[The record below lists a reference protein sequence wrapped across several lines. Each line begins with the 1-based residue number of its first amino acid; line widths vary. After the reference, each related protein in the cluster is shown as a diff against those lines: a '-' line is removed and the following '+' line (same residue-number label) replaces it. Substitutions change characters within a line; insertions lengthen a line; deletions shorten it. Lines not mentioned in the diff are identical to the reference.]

1 MRRLTDEG
9 RTMAEALV
17 AAREE
22 AESHVGN
29 DLSIIGTHK
38 KTVGDPSGSEVDTIN
53 SKNSLNGGIST
64 NHLSGSDI
72 CPPPNNSL
80 HISSKDETTSAKN
93 EVSFE
98 DPSWLEG
105 LLQSDMET
113 SSKVETNPTMPSS
126 SSREQSNGPLTY
138 CYISDT
144 GESSNNQNDAELDID
159 EVVYYLIGCSLG
171 K

>member
-1 MRRLTDEG
+1 
-9 RTMAEALV
+9 MAEALV

-29 DLSIIGTHK
+29 DVSIIGKHK
-38 KTVGDPSGSEVDTIN
+38 KTMGEPSGSENDTTN
-53 SKNSLNGGIST
+53 SKNSFNREIST
-64 NHLSGSDI
+64 NYLSGSNM

-80 HISSKDETTSAKN
+80 HVSSKDETTSAKN

-113 SSKVETNPTMPSS
+113 SAKVENYPTMPSS
-126 SSREQSNGPLTY
+126 PSRERCKGSLTY

-159 EVVYYLIGCSLG
+159 EVVFYLIGCSLG

>member
-1 MRRLTDEG
+1 
-9 RTMAEALV
+9 MAEALV

-29 DLSIIGTHK
+29 DLSNIGTHK
-38 KTVGDPSGSEVDTIN
+38 KTMRDPSGSEVDTTN
-53 SKNSLNGGIST
+53 SKNSLNKEIS
-64 NHLSGSDI
+64 NNYLSGSNI
-72 CPPPNNSL
+72 CHPPNNSL
-80 HISSKDETTSAKN
+80 HVSSKDETTSAKN

-113 SSKVETNPTMPSS
+113 SSKVENYPTMSS
-126 SSREQSNGPLTY
+126 SPSRQPCNGPLTY

-171 K
+171 KLLG

>member
-1 MRRLTDEG
+1 
-9 RTMAEALV
+9 MAEALV
-17 AAREE
+17 SAREE

-29 DLSIIGTHK
+29 DLSIKGTHK
-38 KTVGDPSGSEVDTIN
+38 KTMGEPSGSEVDTTN
-53 SKNSLNGGIST
+53 SKNSLNREIST
-64 NHLSGSDI
+64 NYLSGSNI
-72 CPPPNNSL
+72 CPPPNKSL
-80 HISSKDETTSAKN
+80 HVSSKDETTSAKN

-113 SSKVETNPTMPSS
+113 SSKVENYPTMPSS
-126 SSREQSNGPLTY
+126 PSRERCKGPLRY

-144 GESSNNQNDAELDID
+144 GESSNNQNDAELDIE